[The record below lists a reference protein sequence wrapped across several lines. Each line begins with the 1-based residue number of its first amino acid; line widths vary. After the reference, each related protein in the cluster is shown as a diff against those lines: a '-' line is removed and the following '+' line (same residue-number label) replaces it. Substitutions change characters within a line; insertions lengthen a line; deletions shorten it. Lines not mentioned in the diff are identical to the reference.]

1 MPMFLWKC
9 GYNTQY
15 GRNTNRKTYFRQF
28 RESDHDDLFEFLSQL
43 ENDEIEGCIYI
54 CSNGDNEMS
63 VSDKRIEYGSDKAA
77 DKQKALREAGVEN
90 SGFLDM
96 ARNVYA
102 HLTDEISKKIFEARM
117 LYASTG
123 DIGYITG
130 LESKYRN
137 LNSDMQLYVEK
148 LQKGSHCLIYGAGVA
163 GHYLAGRFKRFG
175 VKTDAFIDQDESKGP
190 FDPETGIKV
199 ITEKVL
205 SDNIAFYSGKT
216 LVISYPVKPVADEIR
231 KRLVDDIGIDEKNIR
246 MGIFDWRNNQ
256 GQYFDYFEAGE
267 NEVFV
272 DCGCFDG
279 STCYSFAG
287 WCGHK
292 GFDHIY
298 SFEADPKNYETSR
311 AILAPLGKCD
321 LYPCGTADVNKK
333 VYFAADAFETSCII
347 SREEA
352 EKRNFEGVEEIEVKA
367 LDDVLEGKRI
377 TFLKMDIEGAEYEAL
392 LGARKLI
399 MENRPRMA
407 ISVYHKYE
415 DFVTLASLVLEMHPD
430 YRIAFRHYGFDELE
444 TIMYVE

>member
-1 MPMFLWKC
+1 MGTSEK
-9 GYNTQY
+9 G
-15 GRNTNRKTYFRQF
+15 
-28 RESDHDDLFEFLSQL
+28 
-43 ENDEIEGCIYI
+43 
-54 CSNGDNEMS
+54 
-63 VSDKRIEYGSDKAA
+63 IEYGSDKTA
-77 DKQKALREAGVEN
+77 DKQKALRE
-90 SGFLDM
+90 SGSVSADFPEL

-102 HLTDEISKKIFEARM
+102 HLNDEISKKIFEAKV

-123 DIGYITG
+123 DVGYITG

-137 LNSDMQLYVEK
+137 LNSDMQVYVEK
-148 LQKGSHCLIYGAGVA
+148 LKKGSHCLIYGAGVA

-175 VKTDAFIDQDESKGP
+175 VKVDAFIDQDVSKGP
-190 FDPETGIKV
+190 VDGQTGIKV
-199 ITEKVL
+199 ITEKEL
-205 SDNIAFYSGKT
+205 AENIALYADKT
-216 LVISYPVKPVADEIR
+216 VVISYPVKPVADEIR
-231 KRLVDDIGIDEKNIR
+231 KRIVDEIGIIEQNIR

-256 GQYFDYFEAGE
+256 GQYFDYFEAKE

-272 DCGCFDG
+272 DCGCYDG
-279 STCYSFAG
+279 ATCYNFAG
-287 WCGHK
+287 WCGAK

-298 SFEADPKNYETSR
+298 SFEADPKNYEKSK
-311 AILAPLGKCD
+311 AVLEPLGKCD
-321 LYPCGTADVNKK
+321 LYPYGTADVNKK

-352 EKRNFEGVEEIEVKA
+352 EKRNFEGVEEIETVA

-377 TFLKMDIEGAEYEAL
+377 TFIKMDIEGAEYEAL

-407 ISVYHKYE
+407 ISVYHKFE
-415 DFVTLASLVLEMHPD
+415 DFVTLANLVLEMHPD